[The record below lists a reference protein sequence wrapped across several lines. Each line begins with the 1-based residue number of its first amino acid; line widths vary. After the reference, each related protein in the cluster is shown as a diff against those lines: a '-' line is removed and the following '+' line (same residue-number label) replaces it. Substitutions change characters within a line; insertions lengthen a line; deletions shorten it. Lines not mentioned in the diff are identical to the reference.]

1 MAAEPE
7 PGVERSSARPLHAF
21 VDYDALVRPRLNYVD
36 IPDNVIR
43 MMRRLLNDR
52 QDERLSTLPVC
63 QNYREHKQPPSLLT

>member
-1 MAAEPE
+1 MAAEPA
-7 PGVERSSARPLHAF
+7 PGVERSSVRPTHAF
-21 VDYDALVRPRLNYVD
+21 LDYTDLVRPRLNYVD
-36 IPDNVIR
+36 IPDSVIS